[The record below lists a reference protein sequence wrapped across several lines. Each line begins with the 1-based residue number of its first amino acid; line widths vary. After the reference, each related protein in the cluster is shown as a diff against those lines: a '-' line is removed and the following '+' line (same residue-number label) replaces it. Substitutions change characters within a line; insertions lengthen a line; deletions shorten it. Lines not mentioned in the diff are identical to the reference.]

1 MKIPIW
7 LSMYKRLVMLCILTF
22 LLTSCSSSMS
32 EEPLNMGRVNVDSIQ
47 KNFRTDILS
56 KYERVEEVELII
68 PSSEKPKIDTSQPQE
83 ESQELQLWR
92 DSITEPW
99 KEIPDGKFFMVC
111 DILYKGIMDYESQF
125 AKYFQQVRNQF
136 ERDGVTVNSMV
147 DIQLQ
152 QDNRSTIQFPT
163 KDFSSPLFVCSSRMT
178 LKLSNGDI
186 TSPMMSTLTW
196 NYYLDGAAIKYT
208 ISFTLRNS

>member
-1 MKIPIW
+1 
-7 LSMYKRLVMLCILTF
+7 
-22 LLTSCSSSMS
+22 
-32 EEPLNMGRVNVDSIQ
+32 MGRVDVDSIQ

-68 PSSEKPKIDTSQPQE
+68 PSSEKPKINTSQPLE
-83 ESQELQLWR
+83 ESQELQVWR

-163 KDFSSPLFVCSSRMT
+163 KDFSSPLFACSSKMT